1 MALTRPIASQI
12 NFDVTNISDPLIRL
26 NSEESG
32 SNAKDV
38 GLIIERGSDQNRG
51 VIWDESSDEFAF
63 INTTETGTTSGNVT
77 IAAYANIQA
86 SSIAGTLTTASQPNI
101 TTVGTIGTGVWQGT
115 AIDDAYI
122 SHTGDTSDP
131 HSVTKAQVGLA
142 NVENTAL
149 STHTGNTSNPHSVTK
164 TQVGLANVEN
174 TALSTHT
181 GNTSNPHS
189 VTKAQVGLANVENT
203 ALSTWAG
210 SSNITT
216 VGTLASVTV
225 TNNITVGGIVGTAAT
240 GVLEIPIGTTAQRP
254 GSPATGGIRFNS
266 TVTRFEGYNGSAWVT
281 IDTLYN

>member
-1 MALTRPIASQI
+1 MVLTRPDASQI

-51 VIWDESSDEFAF
+51 IIWDESADEFVF
-63 INTTETGTTSGNVT
+63 INTTETGTTGGNVA
-77 IAAYANIQA
+77 IASYANIQA
-86 SSIAGTLTTASQPNI
+86 NSIAGTLTTASQTNI
-101 TTVGTIGTGVWQGT
+101 TAVGTIVTGVWQGT
-115 AIDDAYI
+115 AIDDAYV
-122 SHTGDTSDP
+122 SHTGDTANP
-131 HSVTKAQVGLA
+131 HSVTKTQVGLA

-266 TVTRFEGYNGSAWVT
+266 TTTRFEGYNGSAWVT

>member
-1 MALTRPIASQI
+1 MVLTRPDASQI

-51 VIWDESSDEFAF
+51 IIWDESADEFVF
-63 INTTETGTTSGNVT
+63 INTTETGTTGGNVA
-77 IAAYANIQA
+77 IASYANIQA
-86 SSIAGTLTTASQPNI
+86 NSIAGTLTTASQTNI
-101 TTVGTIGTGVWQGT
+101 TAVGTIVTGVWQGT
-115 AIDDAYI
+115 AIDDAYV
-122 SHTGDTSDP
+122 SHTGDT
-131 HSVTKAQVGLA
+131 A
-142 NVENTAL
+142 
-149 STHTGNTSNPHSVTK
+149 NPHSVTK

-266 TVTRFEGYNGSAWVT
+266 TTTRFEGYNGSAWIT

>member
-12 NFDVTNISDPLIRL
+12 DFDVTNISDPLIRL

-63 INTTETGTTSGNVT
+63 INTTETGTTGGNVT

-115 AIDDAYI
+115 AIDDAYV
-122 SHTGDTSDP
+122 SHTGDTSNP

-164 TQVGLANVEN
+164 AQVGLANVEN

-266 TVTRFEGYNGSAWVT
+266 TTTRFEGYNGSAWVT